1 MDLFALPD
9 WIIWG
14 LVAAVLLAVEMLS
27 TAYIALGFA
36 IAAALV
42 GLLVYLVPGLHVFV
56 QALIW
61 AGAGLGVWLAL
72 SRWSRARRKG
82 RRDINDF
89 DPVMSLPESDRRKR
103 SLDHARDKERDKTR

>member
-14 LVAAVLLAVEMLS
+14 LIAAFLLAVEMMT
-27 TAYIALGFA
+27 TAYVALGFA
-36 IAAALV
+36 IGAAAVALV
-42 GLLVYLVPGLHVFV
+42 VWFAPGLHIAW

-61 AGAGLGVWLAL
+61 ASVGLGVWLGF
-72 SRWSRARRKG
+72 SRWNKHRRKT

-89 DPVMSLPESDRRKR
+89 DSLESLPRADR
-103 SLDHARDKERDKTR
+103 ERRATRQKPEE